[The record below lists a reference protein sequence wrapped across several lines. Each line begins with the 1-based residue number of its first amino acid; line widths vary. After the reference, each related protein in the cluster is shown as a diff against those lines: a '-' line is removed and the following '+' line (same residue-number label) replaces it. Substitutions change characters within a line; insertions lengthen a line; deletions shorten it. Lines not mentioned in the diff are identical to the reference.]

1 MITIWHGALIL
12 RAVAVLFEFVSFD
25 ILISEYVILLSPRL
39 FFGKVVNR
47 NVSFYFNTSQD
58 KKRLL

>member
-12 RAVAVLFEFVSFD
+12 RVVTVLFEFVSFD
-25 ILISEYVILLSPRL
+25 ILISEYVILSSPRL
-39 FFGKVVNR
+39 FFGKAVNR

>member
-1 MITIWHGALIL
+1 MVLIL

-25 ILISEYVILLSPRL
+25 ILISEYVILLSPGL

>member
-12 RAVAVLFEFVSFD
+12 RVVTVVFEFVSFD
-25 ILISEYVILLSPRL
+25 ILISEYVILSSPRL

>member
-12 RAVAVLFEFVSFD
+12 RVVTVLFEFVSFD
-25 ILISEYVILLSPRL
+25 ILISEYVILPWLSL

-47 NVSFYFNTSQD
+47 TVSFYFNTSQD
-58 KKRLL
+58 KKRSS